1 MKRIAVALATPLLLI
16 ALAGCGGAGGGLS
29 DDEQAAADNLADTL
43 NQGNT
48 DESKAFGDCAGERI
62 VEEVGLS
69 TLKEDGLINDANEV
83 ETPDQEQKV
92 SEKTSTGM
100 ATAILECNDWDA
112 QGATIKADENLQ
124 ATDEQVDEFVD
135 CMKGIEEDD
144 YRQFLIRQFS
154 NNEHGDE
161 AAAKKAGDAVTKC
174 QQDLTAG

>member
-16 ALAGCGGAGGGLS
+16 GLAGCGGGELS
-29 DDEQAAADNLADTL
+29 DDEQAAADSLADTL

-48 DESKAFGDCAGERI
+48 DEAKAFGDCAGERI
-62 VEEVGLS
+62 VTEVGLG
-69 TLKEDGLINDANEV
+69 TLKEDGLINDDNEV

-92 SEKTSTGM
+92 SEKTATGM

-112 QGATIKADENLQ
+112 QGSTIKEDENLE

-135 CMKGIEEDD
+135 CMKAIEEED

-161 AAAKKAGDAVTKC
+161 AAAEKANEAVTEC
-174 QQDLTAG
+174 QQSLTAG